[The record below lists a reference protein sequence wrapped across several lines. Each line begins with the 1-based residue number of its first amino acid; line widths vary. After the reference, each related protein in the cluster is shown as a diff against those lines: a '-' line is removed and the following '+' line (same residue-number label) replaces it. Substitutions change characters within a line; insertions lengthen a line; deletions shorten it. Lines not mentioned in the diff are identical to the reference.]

1 MTNRRLDA
9 QLSKRSD
16 PMTLWRL
23 FGITLIF
30 SLPAPVVTQA
40 DDRPSKPNVVLLLA
54 DDLGWQDVKCYDI
67 DEPSPMETPNI
78 DAFAQRGVMFWQAYS
93 PAPVCSP
100 SRAAILSGLHPARG
114 DMTTVAGGDPPCP
127 ATPYAPM
134 IAPYNTARMPVAR
147 FTLAEA
153 LKQEGYA
160 TGHSGK
166 WHISKNHYDFPK
178 PRDHGFDFSC
188 HQRGVQVPMKPDRL
202 TGFATRASD
211 DPYRLDANG
220 FPNDAPQNGA
230 LEFLRLNKDRPF
242 FLYYAT
248 WLVHAP
254 LVMRSEPLLRKY
266 EKKLGVTLT
275 EEHKTSWKQ
284 PGQTNP
290 FYCAMVEQFDYY
302 MGQIFDFLA
311 STPDPRWP
319 GHMLAEN
326 TYVILSSDN
335 GGMEGSRDEI
345 YTDNAPLDRG
355 KISLH
360 EGGTRV
366 PLIIAGPGIPQN
378 VQTQVMVNGL
388 DFYPTILSLTG
399 ATPPK
404 GKRFDGCDLAPL
416 LTSDPTDPL
425 LVKDTDGK
433 ARDTLF
439 WHFPQSETS
448 SAIRV
453 GDHKLFR
460 RYRPGGW
467 TSTVYQLTDS
477 TAGQPERV
485 DLEEQHNLAADNPA
499 LQQTLDARLSALI
512 ATSGGRLPYGNPK
525 SKRQLPHQQQAP
537 TILSHERGGH
547 SVQIT
552 YRNNGAKLAFADIIY
567 SPNDGREWLRLAAEI
582 RDDRTVT
589 AELPPEATHYFINL
603 VDEHNFLV
611 IDPPVDR
618 TTLTRKE
625 LAFAD
630 VAYKTGGARPD
641 EQASGRR
648 RKPAVAAE

>member
-1 MTNRRLDA
+1 MNDFIFIAASRLLGLLCIWSISPLA
-9 QLSKRSD
+9 
-16 PMTLWRL
+16 
-23 FGITLIF
+23 
-30 SLPAPVVTQA
+30 AHA
-40 DDRPSKPNVVLLLA
+40 ADRPSKPNVVLLLA

-78 DAFAQRGVMFWQAYS
+78 DAFASRGVMFWQAYS

-127 ATPYAPM
+127 ASSNAPM
-134 IAPYNTARMPVAR
+134 IPPYNTARMPTAR

-166 WHISKNHYDFPK
+166 WHISKNHYDYPK
-178 PRDHGFDFSC
+178 PFDHGFDFSC

-202 TGFATRASD
+202 TGFATRDED

-230 LEFLRLNKDRPF
+230 LEFLQANKDRPF

-266 EKKLGVTLT
+266 EQKLGVTLT
-275 EEHKTSWKQ
+275 EEHKTSWRK
-284 PGQTNP
+284 PGQTNA

-302 MGQIFDFLA
+302 MGQIFDFLET
-311 STPDPRWP
+311 TPDPRWP
-319 GHMLAEN
+319 GHMLADN
-326 TYVILSSDN
+326 TYVIFSSDN
-335 GGMEGSRDEI
+335 GGMEGSREEI

-378 VQTQVMVNGL
+378 VQTQVMASGL
-388 DFYPTILSLTG
+388 DFYPTILSLVG
-399 ATPPK
+399 AAPQQQK
-404 GKRFDGCDLAPL
+404 QFDGCDLAPL
-416 LTSDPTDPL
+416 LTGDPTDPT
-425 LVKDTDGK
+425 LVKAADGRP
-433 ARDTLF
+433 RDTLF
-439 WHFPQSETS
+439 WHFPQSETTS
-448 SAIRV
+448 SIRV
-453 GDHKLFR
+453 GDYKLFR
-460 RYRPGGW
+460 RYQPDGW
-467 TSTVYQLTDS
+467 TSAVYRLTDS
-477 TAGQPERV
+477 ASGQPLRA
-485 DLEEQHNLAADNPA
+485 DIEEQRDLAKDDPQ
-499 LQQTLDARLSALI
+499 LLKKLDDRLSDLI
-512 ATSGGRLPYGNPK
+512 ASSGGRLPYGNPR
-525 SKRQLPHQQQAP
+525 SGRPLPHQQQAP
-537 TILSHERGGH
+537 TVLDQQRIGR
-547 SVQIT
+547 SVQIS
-552 YRNNGAKLAFADIIY
+552 YQRNGADLAFADIIY
-567 SPNDGREWLRLAAEI
+567 SPNNGREWLRLQAAI
-582 RDDRTVT
+582 KDGATVT
-589 AELPPEATHYFINL
+589 AELPAEATHYFINL
-603 VDEHNFLV
+603 IDANNFLV

-618 TTLTRKE
+618 KMLSRRG

-630 VAYKTGGARPD
+630 VAHK
-641 EQASGRR
+641 ASGPETAATRPRR
-648 RKPAVAAE
+648 Q

>member
-1 MTNRRLDA
+1 MTDFMTASRLIRILCIWSIAPLIADA
-9 QLSKRSD
+9 
-16 PMTLWRL
+16 
-23 FGITLIF
+23 
-30 SLPAPVVTQA
+30 A
-40 DDRPSKPNVVLLLA
+40 DRPSKPNVVLLLA

-78 DAFAQRGVMFWQAYS
+78 DAFASRGVMFWQAYS

-127 ATPYAPM
+127 ANPHAPS
-134 IAPYNTARMPVAR
+134 IAPFNTARMPTTR

-166 WHISKNHYDFPK
+166 WHISKNHYDYPK
-178 PRDHGFDFSC
+178 PFDHGFDFSC

-202 TGFATRASD
+202 TGFATRAPD

-230 LEFLRLNKDRPF
+230 LEFLQANKDRPF

-266 EKKLGVTLT
+266 EQKLGVTLT
-275 EEHKTSWKQ
+275 EEHKTSWRQ

-302 MGQIFDFLA
+302 MGQIFGFLE

-319 GHMLAEN
+319 GHMLADN
-326 TYVILSSDN
+326 TYVIFSSDN

-366 PLIIAGPGIPQN
+366 PLIIAGPGIPKN
-378 VQTQVMVNGL
+378 VQTRVMASGL
-388 DFYPTILSLTG
+388 DFYPTILSLVG
-399 ATPPK
+399 AAPHQQK
-404 GKRFDGCDLAPL
+404 QFDGCDLAPL
-416 LTSDPTDPL
+416 LTGDPTNPT
-425 LVKDTDGK
+425 LVKAADGRP
-433 ARDTLF
+433 RDTLF
-439 WHFPQSETS
+439 WHFPQSENTS
-448 SAIRV
+448 SIRV
-453 GDHKLFR
+453 GDYKLFR
-460 RYRPGGW
+460 RYQPDGW
-467 TSTVYQLTDS
+467 TSAVYRLTDS
-477 TAGQPERV
+477 ASGQPQRA
-485 DLEEQHNLAADNPA
+485 DIEEQRDLAMDNPQ
-499 LQQTLDARLSALI
+499 LLKRLDDRLSELI
-512 ATSGGRLPYGNPK
+512 ASSGGRLPYGNPQ
-525 SKRQLPHQQQAP
+525 SGRPLPHQQQAP
-537 TILSHERGGH
+537 TILDQQLIGR
-547 SVQIT
+547 SVQIR
-552 YRNNGAKLAFADIIY
+552 YRSNGADLAFADIIY
-567 SPNDGREWLRLAAEI
+567 SPNNGREWLRLPATI
-582 RDDRTVT
+582 QDDTTVK
-589 AELPPEATHYFINL
+589 AELPAEATHYFINL
-603 VDEHNFLV
+603 IDANNFLV

-618 TTLTRKE
+618 KTLARKE

-630 VAYKTGGARPD
+630 VAHKASRPETAAPRP
-641 EQASGRR
+641 EQRR
-648 RKPAVAAE
+648 Q